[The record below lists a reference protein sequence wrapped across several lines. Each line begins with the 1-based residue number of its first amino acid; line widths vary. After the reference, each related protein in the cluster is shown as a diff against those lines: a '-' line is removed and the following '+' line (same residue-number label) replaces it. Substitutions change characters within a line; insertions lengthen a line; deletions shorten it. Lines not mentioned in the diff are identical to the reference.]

1 MISEARALL
10 ADVGGTNVRF
20 ALSDSS
26 GAPTA
31 ITIHQTADY
40 PHFEA
45 AAAAYLAQFGHPI
58 LSAVVVCAAGPLAD
72 GRIHMTNCPWVI
84 DPQAIAAATGCPR
97 VQLVNDFA
105 AMAAALPHL
114 PDGSCHPIGGGTID
128 ASAPRVVI
136 GPGTGLGVAALVP
149 AGEGRSVVVPS
160 EGGNISLAPETP
172 REIAIIERLTRVGA
186 PLRVEQ
192 LLSGSGLPN
201 LYAALAA
208 LEGEEA
214 TPLTAAEIAARAAG
228 KGDPLA
234 LETLQI
240 FAGWLGAFAGDMALV
255 FTARGGVYLG
265 GGILPKWGALFDERV
280 FRTRFEGKGVFRD
293 YLTGIPVLRIER
305 EDTALFGLAA
315 LAREA
320 SAR

>member
-1 MISEARALL
+1 MIVEARALL

-20 ALSDSS
+20 ALTDSK

-45 AAAAYLAQFGHPI
+45 AAIAYLAQFGHPV
-58 LSAVVVCAAGPLAD
+58 LSSVIVCAAGPLAD

-84 DPQAIAAATGCPR
+84 DPKAIAAATGCAR
-97 VQLVNDFA
+97 VRLVNDFA

-114 PDGSCHPIGGGTID
+114 PDGACRPIGGGTMD
-128 ASAPRVVI
+128 ASAPRIVI

-149 AGEGRSVVVPS
+149 AGDGRSVVVPS
-160 EGGNISLAPETP
+160 EGGNIALAPETP
-172 REIAIIERLTRVGA
+172 REIAIIARLTREGA

-201 LYAALAA
+201 LHAALTA
-208 LEGEEA
+208 LEGGQA
-214 TPLTAAEIAARAAG
+214 IPLTAAEIATRAAG
-228 KGDPLA
+228 ESDPLA
-234 LETLQI
+234 LETLRI

-255 FTARGGVYLG
+255 FAARGGVYLG

-280 FRTRFEGKGVFRD
+280 FRARFEGKGVFRD
-293 YLTGIPVLRIER
+293 YLAGIPVFRIAR
-305 EDTALFGLAA
+305 EDTPLFGLAA